1 MKKKYLHTVVALAL
15 LAAVWGAFT
24 YYDWRKS
31 REASKIETSKEEKL
45 LPLDSQRI
53 QAVTFHPHDG
63 EAVTCRRTGTTWSIV
78 DPKML
83 PADSSAV
90 SSFLSSLTSATV
102 SEVVDPHPASL
113 KDFGLDP
120 PAFTLEVSTDAK
132 PPKFTLNL
140 GDETPTSGGIYA
152 QVAGNPRVFTLASYL
167 KSSLEKKLFDLRDRR
182 AMTLDADQLRK
193 IEAQWK
199 GKKYLL
205 EKNPEGVW
213 DLDLP
218 PPVRA
223 DRFSVEGLVSQ
234 LRGLTM
240 QSITAEDKT
249 KKGDYGLGSPELRL
263 QLTSPNGT
271 QTLVL
276 GKKDK
281 EGDRYFATNSTLE
294 PVFTLSSDFLK
305 GFKKDPADLREKDLW
320 SWSSYE
326 VKRVEMDTPRGHRIC
341 EQQKEGKWKQTAPAA
356 KDLPSNKMDTFL
368 SRLRDFRAES
378 FPKGGDLAQFGLREP
393 AYRFTVQFGDKS
405 QKEIVEVAK
414 VGEHSYARRSTD
426 SLPCELSK
434 TALDDLEKALKD
446 L

>member
-1 MKKKYLHTVVALAL
+1 
-15 LAAVWGAFT
+15 
-24 YYDWRKS
+24 
-31 REASKIETSKEEKL
+31 
-45 LPLDSQRI
+45 
-53 QAVTFHPHDG
+53 
-63 EAVTCRRTGTTWSIV
+63 
-78 DPKML
+78 
-83 PADSSAV
+83 
-90 SSFLSSLTSATV
+90 
-102 SEVVDPHPASL
+102 
-113 KDFGLDP
+113 
-120 PAFTLEVSTDAK
+120 
-132 PPKFTLNL
+132 
-140 GDETPTSGGIYA
+140 
-152 QVAGNPRVFTLASYL
+152 VAGNPRVFTLASYL

-199 GKKYLL
+199 GKEYTL

-223 DRFSVEGLVSQ
+223 DRFNVEGLVSQ

-240 QSITAEDKT
+240 QSVAAEDK
-249 KKGDYGLGSPELRL
+249 KQSGDYGFASPELRV
-263 QLTSPNGT
+263 QLTSPSGA

-281 EGDRYFATNSTLE
+281 EGDRYFATNSALD
-294 PVFTLSSDFLK
+294 PVFTLSADFLNT
-305 GFKKDPADLREKDLW
+305 FKKDPADLREKDLW
-320 SWSSYE
+320 SWASYE
-326 VKRVEMDTPRGHRIC
+326 VKHLEMDTPKGHQVF
-341 EQQKEGKWKQTAPAA
+341 EQQKDGKWKQTAPAA
-356 KDLPSNKMDTFL
+356 KDLPSDKMDTFL

-378 FPKGGDLAQFGLREP
+378 FPKSGDLAQFGLAKP
-393 AYRFTVQFGDKS
+393 AYRFTVQFGDKN
-405 QKEIVEVAK
+405 QKEIVEAAK